1 MNSVSSKG
9 RVGDSALHLD
19 FALRIRSRI
28 CVQSP
33 TVNQRTD
40 IRKTRV
46 HVRHAAF
53 QQFHPIPPGA
63 RPNSK
68 WIGSLSPVRHRP
80 PVRDHPR
87 VHTRAGDTAHGHDAP
102 VPVLVPLLAVDR
114 PASQVLLKHTDRGGT
129 AVPSLAP
136 STAGLLRLRGVDS
149 VEANPTSSSRPDRI
163 PRVQAL
169 QIVHVAGR
177 VGPGWLCP
185 CRPARKMRTHRQRWP
200 SRTSAALLLRP
211 ATTTIPPAGTFPP
224 PSLRA
229 SAEKTRGA
237 SHLCVLRS
245 GLEFRA

>member
-1 MNSVSSKG
+1 MSSVSSKG

-33 TVNQRTD
+33 TVNQRTA
-40 IRKTRV
+40 IRKTRF

-68 WIGSLSPVRHRP
+68 WIGSLSPVGHRP

-87 VHTRAGDTAHGHDAP
+87 IHIRAGDTAHGHDAP

-136 STAGLLRLRGVDS
+136 CTAGLHRLRGVDS
-149 VEANPTSSSRPDRI
+149 VEANLTSSSRPD
-163 PRVQAL
+163 
-169 QIVHVAGR
+169 
-177 VGPGWLCP
+177 
-185 CRPARKMRTHRQRWP
+185 
-200 SRTSAALLLRP
+200 
-211 ATTTIPPAGTFPP
+211 
-224 PSLRA
+224 
-229 SAEKTRGA
+229 
-237 SHLCVLRS
+237 
-245 GLEFRA
+245 